1 MSVMGTGRVL
11 SALLQDNMLMS
22 AFGLYIVT
30 YIIDL
35 LMSTHSKRA
44 AGLLCLC
51 STSEKV
57 VTVFC
62 FFQFLLAHFFARVP
76 TKREA

>member
-22 AFGLYIVT
+22 DFCLYIVT

-35 LMSTHSKRA
+35 LMSTHSKCA

-57 VTVFC
+57 VTVF
-62 FFQFLLAHFFARVP
+62 
-76 TKREA
+76 

>member
-11 SALLQDNMLMS
+11 STLLQDTMLMS
-22 AFGLYIVT
+22 AFCLCIVT

-44 AGLLCLC
+44 AELLCLC
-51 STSEKV
+51 STSEMSSLFS
-57 VTVFC
+57 VF
-62 FFQFLLAHFFARVP
+62 FRFLLAHFFARVP
-76 TKREA
+76 IKREA

>member
-22 AFGLYIVT
+22 AFCLCIVT

-51 STSEKV
+51 SISEKV

-62 FFQFLLAHFFARVP
+62 FSRFLLAHFFARVAI
-76 TKREA
+76 KREA